1 MAEVI
6 HMNAD
11 EVPDIAVD
19 WEMPLKDSYDAVK
32 AMDSVISIR
41 EITPEEYTRA
51 RGSNLRVVHS
61 GRLRSVEPGSD
72 AFFRQFA
79 ASWRRT
85 ENFTARTVESDG
97 VAHRPSPPGGL
108 CEIWRN
114 GERPERAAAC
124 SDRCL
129 SKAIRSGSEWSW
141 TVVEAGVT
149 VVCCGRAAAASVFA
163 SISSMSAMRRSQMKT
178 GTAFAAPVKGFDVYG
193 V

>member
-61 GRLRSVEPGSD
+61 GRRAAIQKEWDD
-72 AFFRQFA
+72 ALKVTHGQIVYAEQVCVILQKVGGFDTTRCEIIRKA
-79 ASWRRT
+79 IAKK
-85 ENFTARTVESDG
+85 RTVQMNAYKDLFLAKLRCG
-97 VAHRPSPPGGL
+97 FQDD
-108 CEIWRN
+108 EIDEKW
-114 GERPERAAAC
+114 AQ
-124 SDRCL
+124 
-129 SKAIRSGSEWSW
+129 I
-141 TVVEAGVT
+141 V
-149 VVCCGRAAAASVFA
+149 
-163 SISSMSAMRRSQMKT
+163 KT
-178 GTAFAAPVKGFDVYG
+178 GDYVFNRSHWLVYHYSNQCRPNCPICEYEKDVPLNASG
-193 V
+193 IRKSV